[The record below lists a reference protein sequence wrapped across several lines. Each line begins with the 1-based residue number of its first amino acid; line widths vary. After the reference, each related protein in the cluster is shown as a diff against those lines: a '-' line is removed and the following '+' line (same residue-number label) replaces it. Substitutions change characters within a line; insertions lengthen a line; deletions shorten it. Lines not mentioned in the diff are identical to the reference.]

1 MYMHIAVTASHS
13 GRETLCARL
22 TPRPMANDDKR
33 RLQDLTIGEAKR
45 VVVYGVALVLAVGLF
60 FLLVGHVLVA
70 LLLGLV
76 AGAFLLPVQE
86 WLERHLHAR
95 AGSALVTIALIV
107 VPLVAVAGYAWHE
120 LSGYS
125 TNVSQ
130 QQRAEISDAIS
141 SALGRYIPVSRAGTR
156 ATLEAAFTEGLTR
169 SAAAIQELRQR
180 AALIL
185 ASLAVFFFTVFY
197 VLTHRTR
204 ISNYIKVRVPGD
216 YLELYDKLTENVGG
230 ALRGALQAVF
240 IDQFLKAV
248 IIFVLNLVFG
258 IPLALVLAIVTFL
271 TGFFPLLGE
280 WAIYV
285 PVSIYLLV
293 FRNDPFGATVYL
305 VIGIMMT
312 LGSSLLLRPRVAA
325 SGAGRFNFY
334 WMFLSLVAGV
344 YTFGIP
350 GIVLGPAIIGFVKAI
365 SDTLVGKVQY
375 ETSLLKE
382 EKVQQSEQQ
391 QEERLKQRAA
401 S

>member
-1 MYMHIAVTASHS
+1 MS
-13 GRETLCARL
+13 
-22 TPRPMANDDKR
+22 DDDSR
-33 RLQDLTIGEAKR
+33 RLSELTVGDAKR
-45 VVVYGVALVLAVGLF
+45 IVVYGVALVLAVGLF
-60 FLLVGHVLVA
+60 LLLVGQVLMA

-86 WLERHLHAR
+86 WLERRLRAR
-95 AGSALVTIALIV
+95 SGSALITIALIV
-107 VPLVAVAGYAWHE
+107 VPLVVLAGYTWYE

-125 TNVSQ
+125 TNISQ
-130 QQRAEISDAIS
+130 QERTKISDAIS
-141 SALGRYIPVSRAGTR
+141 GALERYIPVSRAGTR

-169 SAAAIQELRQR
+169 SAAAIQDLRSR

-197 VLTHRTR
+197 VLTHRKQ
-204 ISNYIKVRVPGD
+204 IGNYIKVRVPGD
-216 YLELYDKLTENVGG
+216 YIELYERLAENVGG

-258 IPLALVLAIVTFL
+258 IPLALVLSIVTFL

-293 FRNDPFGATVYL
+293 FRNDPVGASVYL

-312 LGSSLLLRPRVAA
+312 IGSSLLLRPRVAA

-334 WMFLSLVAGV
+334 WMFLALIAGV

-365 SDTLVGKVQY
+365 SDTLVGRVRY

-382 EKVQQSEQQ
+382 EKVQQAEQQ
-391 QEERLKQRAA
+391 QEERLKERAA
-401 S
+401 G

>member
-1 MYMHIAVTASHS
+1 MADDNSRRVS
-13 GRETLCARL
+13 EL
-22 TPRPMANDDKR
+22 TV
-33 RLQDLTIGEAKR
+33 GEAKR

-60 FLLVGHVLVA
+60 LLLVGQVLVA

-86 WLERHLHAR
+86 WLERRLRAR
-95 AGSALVTIALIV
+95 SGSALITIALIV
-107 VPLVAVAGYAWHE
+107 VPLVVVAGYTWHE

-125 TNVSQ
+125 TDISQ
-130 QQRAEISDAIS
+130 QERTKISDAIS
-141 SALGRYIPVSRAGTR
+141 GALERYIPVSRAGTR

-169 SAAAIQELRQR
+169 SAAAIQDLRSR

-185 ASLAVFFFTVFY
+185 ASLAVFLFTVFY
-197 VLTHRTR
+197 VLTHRTQ

-216 YLELYDKLTENVGG
+216 YIELYERLAENVGG

-285 PVSIYLLV
+285 PVSVYLLV
-293 FRNDPFGATVYL
+293 FRNDPVGASVYL

-312 LGSSLLLRPRVAA
+312 VGSSLLLRPRVAA

-334 WMFLSLVAGV
+334 WMFLALIAGV

-365 SDTLVGKVQY
+365 SDTLVGRVRY

-382 EKVQQSEQQ
+382 EKVQQAEQQ
-391 QEERLKQRAA
+391 QEERLKGRAA

>member
-1 MYMHIAVTASHS
+1 
-13 GRETLCARL
+13 
-22 TPRPMANDDKR
+22 MANDDSRQLK
-33 RLQDLTIGEAKR
+33 DLTIGEAKR
-45 VVVYGVALVLAVGLF
+45 VVVYGVALMLAVGLF
-60 FLLVGHVLVA
+60 LLLVGQVLVA

-86 WLERHLHAR
+86 WLEQRLHAR
-95 AGSALVTIALIV
+95 SGSALITIALIV
-107 VPLVAVAGYAWHE
+107 VPLVLIAGYTWHE

-125 TNVSQ
+125 TNISQ
-130 QQRAEISDAIS
+130 QDRTKISDAIS
-141 SALGRYIPVSRAGTR
+141 GALERYIPVSRAGTR
-156 ATLEAAFTEGLTR
+156 ATLEAAFTQGLTR
-169 SAAAIQELRQR
+169 SAAAIQDLRSR

-185 ASLAVFFFTVFY
+185 VSLAVFFFTVFY
-197 VLTHRTR
+197 VLTHRR
-204 ISNYIKVRVPGD
+204 HISNYIKVRVPGD
-216 YLELYDKLTENVGG
+216 YIELYERLTENVGG

-248 IIFVLNLVFG
+248 IVFVLNLIFG
-258 IPLALVLAIVTFL
+258 IPLALVLSIVTFL

-285 PVSIYLLV
+285 PVSVYLLV
-293 FRNDPFGATVYL
+293 FRNDPVGASIYL
-305 VIGIMMT
+305 IIGIMMT
-312 LGSSLLLRPRVAA
+312 VGSSLLLRPRVAA

-334 WMFLSLVAGV
+334 WMFLALIAGV

-365 SDTLVGKVQY
+365 SDTLVGRVRY

-382 EKVQQSEQQ
+382 EKVQLAEQQ

-401 S
+401 G

>member
-1 MYMHIAVTASHS
+1 MADDDSKRVS
-13 GRETLCARL
+13 EL
-22 TPRPMANDDKR
+22 TV
-33 RLQDLTIGEAKR
+33 GEAKR
-45 VVVYGVALVLAVGLF
+45 IVVYGVALVLAVGLF
-60 FLLVGHVLVA
+60 LLLIGQVLVA

-86 WLERHLHAR
+86 WLERRLHAR
-95 AGSALVTIALIV
+95 SGSALITIALIV
-107 VPLVAVAGYAWHE
+107 VPLVALAGYTWYE

-125 TNVSQ
+125 TNISQ
-130 QQRAEISDAIS
+130 QERTKISDAIS
-141 SALGRYIPVSRAGTR
+141 GALERYIPVSRAGTR

-169 SAAAIQELRQR
+169 SAAAIQDLRQR

-185 ASLAVFFFTVFY
+185 ASLAVFLFTVFY
-197 VLTHRTR
+197 VLTHRKQ

-216 YLELYDKLTENVGG
+216 YIELYERLAENVGG

-258 IPLALVLAIVTFL
+258 IPLAVVLAIVTFL

-293 FRNDPFGATVYL
+293 FRNDPVGASVYL
-305 VIGIMMT
+305 VVGIIMT
-312 LGSSLLLRPRVAA
+312 VGSSLLLRPRVAA

-334 WMFLSLVAGV
+334 WMFLALIAGV

-365 SDTLVGKVQY
+365 SDTLVGRVRY

-382 EKVQQSEQQ
+382 EKVQQAEQQ

-401 S
+401 G

>member
-1 MYMHIAVTASHS
+1 
-13 GRETLCARL
+13 
-22 TPRPMANDDKR
+22 MANDDSR
-33 RLQDLTIGEAKR
+33 RLQELTIGEAKR

-60 FLLVGHVLVA
+60 LMLIGQVLVA

-76 AGAFLLPVQE
+76 AGVFLLPVQE
-86 WLERHLHAR
+86 WLEHRLKAS
-95 AGSALVTIALIV
+95 AGSALITIALIV
-107 VPLVAVAGYAWHE
+107 VPLIALAGYTWYE

-130 QQRAEISDAIS
+130 QERAKISDAIS
-141 SALGRYIPVSRAGTR
+141 NALERYIPVSRAGTR

-169 SAAAIQELRQR
+169 SAAAIQDIRSR

-185 ASLAVFFFTVFY
+185 ASLAVFFFTIFY

-216 YLELYDKLTENVGG
+216 YLELYDKLAENVGG

-240 IDQFLKAV
+240 IDQFLKAAV
-248 IIFVLNLVFG
+248 IFVLNLVFG
-258 IPLALVLAIVTFL
+258 IPLALVLSIVTFL

-285 PVSIYLLV
+285 PVSVYLLI
-293 FRNDPFGATVYL
+293 FRNDPIGASIYL
-305 VIGIMMT
+305 AIGIMMT
-312 LGSSLLLRPRVAA
+312 VGSSLLLRPRVAA

-334 WMFLSLVAGV
+334 WMFLALIAGV

-365 SDTLVGKVQY
+365 SDTLLGNISY

-382 EKVQQSEQQ
+382 EKVQQAEQE
-391 QEERLKQRAA
+391 QEEKLARQTAGGA
-401 S
+401 D

>member
-1 MYMHIAVTASHS
+1 
-13 GRETLCARL
+13 
-22 TPRPMANDDKR
+22 MAKDDSR
-33 RLQDLTIGEAKR
+33 RLSELTIGDAKR
-45 VVVYGVALVLAVGLF
+45 IVVYGVALVLAVGLF
-60 FLLVGHVLVA
+60 LALVWQVLVA

-76 AGAFLLPVQE
+76 AGVFLLPVQE
-86 WLERHLHAR
+86 RLERRLKAR
-95 AGSALVTIALIV
+95 AGSALITIALIV
-107 VPLVAVAGYAWHE
+107 VPLIALAGYTWYE

-130 QQRAEISDAIS
+130 QERAKISDAIS
-141 SALGRYIPVSRAGTR
+141 SALERYIPLSRAGTR

-169 SAAAIQELRQR
+169 SAAAIQDIRSR

-185 ASLAVFFFTVFY
+185 ASLAVFLFTLFY
-197 VLTHRTR
+197 VLTQRTR
-204 ISNYIKVRVPGD
+204 IGTYIKMRVPGD

-248 IIFVLNLVFG
+248 IIFALNLVFG
-258 IPLALVLAIVTFL
+258 VPLALVLSIVTFL

-285 PVSIYLLV
+285 PVSVYLLV
-293 FRNDPFGATVYL
+293 FRNDPVGASVYL
-305 VIGIMMT
+305 GIGIMMT
-312 LGSSLLLRPRVAA
+312 IGSSLLLRPRVAA

-334 WMFLSLVAGV
+334 WMFLALIAGV

-350 GIVLGPAIIGFVKAI
+350 GIVLGPAIVGFLKAV
-365 SDTLVGKVQY
+365 SDTLVGRVRY

-382 EKVQQSEQQ
+382 EKVQQAEQLQ
-391 QEERLKQRAA
+391 DEKLKQRAA
-401 S
+401 R

>member
-1 MYMHIAVTASHS
+1 
-13 GRETLCARL
+13 
-22 TPRPMANDDKR
+22 MANDDSR
-33 RLQDLTIGEAKR
+33 RLSELTIGEAKR

-60 FLLVGHVLVA
+60 FLLVGQVLVA

-95 AGSALVTIALIV
+95 AGSALITIALIV
-107 VPLVAVAGYAWHE
+107 VPLVAVAGYAWYE

-141 SALGRYIPVSRAGTR
+141 GALERYIPVSRAGTR

-197 VLTHRTR
+197 VLTQRTR

-216 YLELYDKLTENVGG
+216 YIELYDKLAENVGG

-240 IDQFLKAV
+240 VDQFLKAV
-248 IIFVLNLVFG
+248 IIFALNLVFD

-293 FRNDPFGATVYL
+293 FLNDPFGATVYL

-325 SGAGRFNFY
+325 SGARRFNFY

-365 SDTLVGKVQY
+365 SDTLVGQVRY

>member
-1 MYMHIAVTASHS
+1 MS
-13 GRETLCARL
+13 
-22 TPRPMANDDKR
+22 NDDSRQLK
-33 RLQDLTIGEAKR
+33 DLTIGEAKR

-60 FLLVGHVLVA
+60 LLLVGQVLVA

-86 WLERHLHAR
+86 WLERRLRAR
-95 AGSALVTIALIV
+95 SGSALITIALIV
-107 VPLVAVAGYAWHE
+107 VPLVLLAGYAWHE

-125 TNVSQ
+125 TNISQ
-130 QQRAEISDAIS
+130 QERTKISDAIS
-141 SALGRYIPVSRAGTR
+141 GALERYIPVSRAGTR

-169 SAAAIQELRQR
+169 SAAAIQDLRSR

-185 ASLAVFFFTVFY
+185 ASLTVFLFTVFY
-197 VLTHRTR
+197 VLTHRKQ

-216 YLELYDKLTENVGG
+216 YIELYERLAENVGG

-258 IPLALVLAIVTFL
+258 IPLALVLAIITFL

-285 PVSIYLLV
+285 PVSVYLLV
-293 FRNDPFGATVYL
+293 FRNDPVGASVYL

-312 LGSSLLLRPRVAA
+312 IGSSLLLRPRVAA

-334 WMFLSLVAGV
+334 WMFLALIAGV

-365 SDTLVGKVQY
+365 SDTLVGQVRY

-382 EKVQQSEQQ
+382 EKVQQAEQQ
-391 QEERLKQRAA
+391 QEERLKRRVAG
-401 S
+401 

>member
-1 MYMHIAVTASHS
+1 
-13 GRETLCARL
+13 
-22 TPRPMANDDKR
+22 MADDDSR
-33 RLQDLTIGEAKR
+33 RLSELTVGDAKR
-45 VVVYGVALVLAVGLF
+45 IIVYGIALVLAVGLF
-60 FLLVGHVLVA
+60 LLLVGQVLVA

-95 AGSALVTIALIV
+95 SGSALITIALIV
-107 VPLVAVAGYAWHE
+107 VPLVLLAGYTWHE

-125 TNVSQ
+125 TNISQ
-130 QQRAEISDAIS
+130 QERTKIADAIS
-141 SALGRYIPVSRAGTR
+141 GALQPYFPVSRAGVR
-156 ATLEAAFTEGLTR
+156 ATFEAALTEGLTR
-169 SAAAIQELRQR
+169 SAAAIQDLRSR

-197 VLTHRTR
+197 VLTHRTH

-216 YLELYDKLTENVGG
+216 YIELYDRLAENVGG

-248 IIFVLNLVFG
+248 VIFVLNLVFG
-258 IPLALVLAIVTFL
+258 IPLALVLSIVTFL

-285 PVSIYLLV
+285 PVSVYLLV
-293 FRNDPFGATVYL
+293 FRNDPAGASIYL

-312 LGSSLLLRPRVAA
+312 IGSSLLLRPRVAA

-334 WMFLSLVAGV
+334 WMFLALIAGV

-365 SDTLVGKVQY
+365 SDTLVGRVRY

-382 EKVQQSEQQ
+382 EKVQQAEQQ
-391 QEERLKQRAA
+391 QEERLKQRIAG
-401 S
+401 

>member
-1 MYMHIAVTASHS
+1 
-13 GRETLCARL
+13 
-22 TPRPMANDDKR
+22 MAGDDSR
-33 RLQDLTIGEAKR
+33 RLSELTVGDAKR
-45 VVVYGVALVLAVGLF
+45 IVVYGVALVLAVVLF
-60 FLLVGHVLVA
+60 VVLIGHVLVA

-86 WLERHLHAR
+86 WLERRLRAR
-95 AGSALVTIALIV
+95 SGSALVTIALIV
-107 VPLVAVAGYAWHE
+107 VPLILLAGYTWHE

-125 TNVSQ
+125 TNISQ
-130 QQRAEISDAIS
+130 QDREKISDAIS
-141 SALGRYIPVSRAGTR
+141 AAIGRYIPVSRAGTR
-156 ATLEAAFTEGLTR
+156 ATLEVAFTEGLTR
-169 SAAAIQELRQR
+169 SAAAIQDLRSR

-185 ASLAVFFFTVFY
+185 ASLTVFLFTVFY
-197 VLTHRTR
+197 VLTHRKQ

-216 YLELYDKLTENVGG
+216 YIELYEKLAENVGG

-248 IIFVLNLVFG
+248 VIFVLNLVFG
-258 IPLALVLAIVTFL
+258 IPLALVLAIVTFM

-285 PVSIYLLV
+285 PVSVYLLV
-293 FRNDPFGATVYL
+293 FRNDPVAASVYM
-305 VIGIMMT
+305 VVGIMMT
-312 LGSSLLLRPRVAA
+312 VGSSLLLRPRVAA

-334 WMFLSLVAGV
+334 WMFLALIAGV

-365 SDTLVGKVQY
+365 TDTLVGQVRY

-382 EKVQQSEQQ
+382 EKVQQAEQQ
-391 QEERLKQRAA
+391 QEERLKRRAG
-401 S
+401 

>member
-1 MYMHIAVTASHS
+1 
-13 GRETLCARL
+13 
-22 TPRPMANDDKR
+22 MANDDSR
-33 RLQDLTIGEAKR
+33 RLKDLTIGEAKR
-45 VVVYGVALVLAVGLF
+45 VVVYGVALALAVGLF
-60 FLLVGHVLVA
+60 LLLIGQVLVA

-86 WLERHLHAR
+86 WLERRLRAR
-95 AGSALVTIALIV
+95 SGSALITIALIV
-107 VPLVAVAGYAWHE
+107 VPLVLLSGYTWHE

-125 TNVSQ
+125 ANISQ
-130 QQRAEISDAIS
+130 QERTKISDAIS
-141 SALGRYIPVSRAGTR
+141 GALERYIPVSRAGTR

-169 SAAAIQELRQR
+169 SAAAIQDLRRR

-185 ASLAVFFFTVFY
+185 ASLAVFLFTVFY
-197 VLTHRTR
+197 VLTHRKQ

-216 YLELYDKLTENVGG
+216 YIELYERLAENVGG

-258 IPLALVLAIVTFL
+258 IPLALVLSIVTFL

-285 PVSIYLLV
+285 PVSVYLLV
-293 FRNDPFGATVYL
+293 FRNDPVGASVYL
-305 VIGIMMT
+305 AVGIIMT
-312 LGSSLLLRPRVAA
+312 VGSSLLLRPRVAA
-325 SGAGRFNFY
+325 SGAKRFNFY
-334 WMFLSLVAGV
+334 WMFLALIAGV

-365 SDTLVGKVQY
+365 SDTLVGRVRY

-382 EKVQQSEQQ
+382 EKVQQAEQQQ
-391 QEERLKQRAA
+391 QEERLKQRATG
-401 S
+401 

>member
-1 MYMHIAVTASHS
+1 
-13 GRETLCARL
+13 
-22 TPRPMANDDKR
+22 MADNDDSR
-33 RLQDLTIGEAKR
+33 RLSELTLGEAKR
-45 VVVYGVALVLAVGLF
+45 IVVYGVALVLAVGLF
-60 FLLVGHVLVA
+60 LLLVGHVLVA

-95 AGSALVTIALIV
+95 SGSALITIALIV
-107 VPLVAVAGYAWHE
+107 VPLVLLAGYTWYE

-125 TNVSQ
+125 TNVTQ
-130 QQRAEISDAIS
+130 QQREQISDAIS
-141 SALGRYIPVSRAGTR
+141 RSLERYIPVSRAGMS
-156 ATLEAAFTEGLTR
+156 ATFQAALTEGVTR
-169 SAAAIQELRQR
+169 SAAAIQDLRSR

-216 YLELYDKLTENVGG
+216 YLEFYEKLSENVGG

-285 PVSIYLLV
+285 PVSVYLLV
-293 FRNDPFGATVYL
+293 FRNDALGASIYL
-305 VIGIMMT
+305 GIGIMMT
-312 LGSSLLLRPRVAA
+312 VGSSLLLRPRVAA

-334 WMFLSLVAGV
+334 WMFLALIAGV

-365 SDTLVGKVQY
+365 SDTIVGKVKY

-382 EKVQQSEQQ
+382 EKVQQAEQQ
-391 QEERLKQRAA
+391 QEERLKQRA
-401 S
+401 

>member
-1 MYMHIAVTASHS
+1 
-13 GRETLCARL
+13 
-22 TPRPMANDDKR
+22 MANDDSRQLKE
-33 RLQDLTIGEAKR
+33 LTIGEAKR
-45 VVVYGVALVLAVGLF
+45 VLVYGVALVLAVGLF
-60 FLLVGHVLVA
+60 LLLIGQVLVA

-86 WLERHLHAR
+86 WLERRLKAR
-95 AGSALVTIALIV
+95 AGSALITIALIV
-107 VPLVAVAGYAWHE
+107 VPLVALAGYTWYE

-125 TNVSQ
+125 SNVSQ

-141 SALGRYIPVSRAGTR
+141 RALERYIPVSRAGTR
-156 ATLEAAFTEGLTR
+156 ATLEAAFTEGVTR
-169 SAAAIQELRQR
+169 SAAAIQDIRSR

-197 VLTHRTR
+197 VLTQRTR
-204 ISNYIKVRVPGD
+204 ITNYIKVRVPGD
-216 YLELYDKLTENVGG
+216 YIEFYDKLAKNVGG

-240 IDQFLKAV
+240 IDQLLKAV

-258 IPLALVLAIVTFL
+258 VPLALVLSIVTFL

-285 PVSIYLLV
+285 PVSVYLLV
-293 FRNDPFGATVYL
+293 FRNDPVGASVYL
-305 VIGIMMT
+305 AIGIMMT
-312 LGSSLLLRPRVAA
+312 VGSSLLLRPRVAA
-325 SGAGRFNFY
+325 SGAGRFNFF
-334 WMFLSLVAGV
+334 WMFLALIAGV

-365 SDTLVGKVQY
+365 SDTLLGNISY

-382 EKVQQSEQQ
+382 EKVQQTEQK

-401 S
+401 G

>member
-1 MYMHIAVTASHS
+1 
-13 GRETLCARL
+13 
-22 TPRPMANDDKR
+22 MANDDSRQLK
-33 RLQDLTIGEAKR
+33 DLTIGEAKR

-60 FLLVGHVLVA
+60 LLLVGQVLMA

-86 WLERHLHAR
+86 WLERRLRAR
-95 AGSALVTIALIV
+95 SGSALITIALIV
-107 VPLVAVAGYAWHE
+107 VPLVLLTGYTWHE

-125 TNVSQ
+125 ANISQ
-130 QQRAEISDAIS
+130 QERTKISDAIS
-141 SALGRYIPVSRAGTR
+141 GALERYIPVSRAGTR

-169 SAAAIQELRQR
+169 SAAAIQDLRQR

-185 ASLAVFFFTVFY
+185 ASLAVFLFTVFY
-197 VLTHRTR
+197 VLTHRKQ
-204 ISNYIKVRVPGD
+204 IGNYIKVRVPGD
-216 YLELYDKLTENVGG
+216 YIELYERLAENVGG

-258 IPLALVLAIVTFL
+258 IPLALVLSIITFL

-285 PVSIYLLV
+285 PVSVYLLV
-293 FRNDPFGATVYL
+293 FRNDPVGASVYL

-312 LGSSLLLRPRVAA
+312 VGSSLLLRPRVAA

-334 WMFLSLVAGV
+334 WMFLALIAGV

-365 SDTLVGKVQY
+365 SDTLVGRVRY

-382 EKVQQSEQQ
+382 EKVQQAEQQ
-391 QEERLKQRAA
+391 QDERLKQRAA
-401 S
+401 G

>member
-1 MYMHIAVTASHS
+1 
-13 GRETLCARL
+13 
-22 TPRPMANDDKR
+22 MADRDDDSR
-33 RLQDLTIGEAKR
+33 RLSELTVGDAKR
-45 VVVYGVALVLAVGLF
+45 IVVYGVALVLAVGLF
-60 FLLVGHVLVA
+60 LLLVGQVLVA

-76 AGAFLLPVQE
+76 AGVFLLPVQE
-86 WLERHLHAR
+86 WLERRLHAR
-95 AGSALVTIALIV
+95 SGSALITIALIV
-107 VPLVAVAGYAWHE
+107 VPLVLLAGYTWYE

-125 TNVSQ
+125 TNVTQ

-141 SALGRYIPVSRAGTR
+141 RALERYIPVSRAGTR
-156 ATLEAAFTEGLTR
+156 ATLEAAFTEGVTR
-169 SAAAIQELRQR
+169 SAAAIQDLRSR

-216 YLELYDKLTENVGG
+216 YLEFYEKLSENVGG

-258 IPLALVLAIVTFL
+258 IPLALVLSIVTFL

-293 FRNDPFGATVYL
+293 FRNDVLGASIYL
-305 VIGIMMT
+305 GIGIMMT

-325 SGAGRFNFY
+325 SGAGRFNFF
-334 WMFLSLVAGV
+334 WMFLALVAGV

-365 SDTLVGKVQY
+365 SDTLVGKVKY

-382 EKVQQSEQQ
+382 EKVQQAEQQ
-391 QEERLKQRAA
+391 QEERLKQRA
-401 S
+401 

>member
-1 MYMHIAVTASHS
+1 M
-13 GRETLCARL
+13 
-22 TPRPMANDDKR
+22 PDNDDAKR
-33 RLQDLTIGEAKR
+33 LSELTVGEAKR
-45 VVVYGVALVLAVGLF
+45 IVVYGVALVLAVGLF
-60 FLLVGHVLVA
+60 LLLVGQVLVA

-76 AGAFLLPVQE
+76 AGVFLLPVQE
-86 WLERHLHAR
+86 WLERRLRAR
-95 AGSALVTIALIV
+95 AGSALITIALIV
-107 VPLVAVAGYAWHE
+107 VPLVLLAGYTWHE

-125 TNVSQ
+125 TNISQ
-130 QQRAEISDAIS
+130 QERTKISDAIS
-141 SALGRYIPVSRAGTR
+141 GALERYIPVSRAGTR

-169 SAAAIQELRQR
+169 SAAAIQDLRSR

-185 ASLAVFFFTVFY
+185 ASLTVFLFTIFY
-197 VLTHRTR
+197 VLTHRTH

-216 YLELYDKLTENVGG
+216 YIELYERLAENVGG

-240 IDQFLKAV
+240 IDQFLKAI
-248 IIFVLNLVFG
+248 IIFALNLVFG

-285 PVSIYLLV
+285 PVSVYLLV
-293 FRNDPFGATVYL
+293 FRNDPVAASVYL

-312 LGSSLLLRPRVAA
+312 VGSSLLLRPRVAA

-334 WMFLSLVAGV
+334 WMFLALIAGV

-365 SDTLVGKVQY
+365 SDTLVGRVRY

-382 EKVQQSEQQ
+382 EKVQQAEQQ
-391 QEERLKQRAA
+391 QEERLKQRVAG
-401 S
+401 

>member
-1 MYMHIAVTASHS
+1 
-13 GRETLCARL
+13 
-22 TPRPMANDDKR
+22 MANDDSRQLKE
-33 RLQDLTIGEAKR
+33 LTIGEAKR

-60 FLLVGHVLVA
+60 LMLIGQVLMA

-86 WLERHLHAR
+86 WLERRLKRR
-95 AGSALVTIALIV
+95 AGSALITIALIV
-107 VPLVAVAGYAWHE
+107 VPLVALAGYTWYE

-125 TNVSQ
+125 ANVSQ
-130 QQRAEISDAIS
+130 QDRAKISDAIS

-156 ATLEAAFTEGLTR
+156 VALETAFTEGLTR
-169 SAAAIQELRQR
+169 SAAAIQDIRSR

-197 VLTHRTR
+197 VLTQRTR
-204 ISNYIKVRVPGD
+204 ITNYIKVRVPGD
-216 YLELYDKLTENVGG
+216 YIEFYDKLAKNVGG

-248 IIFVLNLVFG
+248 VIFVLNLVFG
-258 IPLALVLAIVTFL
+258 VPLALVLSIVTFL

-285 PVSIYLLV
+285 PVSVYLLV
-293 FRNDPFGATVYL
+293 FRNDPVGASIYL
-305 VIGIMMT
+305 AIGIMMT
-312 LGSSLLLRPRVAA
+312 VGSSLLLRPRVAA
-325 SGAGRFNFY
+325 SGAGRFNFF
-334 WMFLSLVAGV
+334 WMFLALIAGV

-365 SDTLVGKVQY
+365 SDTLLGNISY

-382 EKVQQSEQQ
+382 EKVQQAEQR
-391 QEERLKQRAA
+391 QEEKLARTTSAGTA
-401 S
+401 VD

>member
-1 MYMHIAVTASHS
+1 
-13 GRETLCARL
+13 
-22 TPRPMANDDKR
+22 MADDDNKR
-33 RLQDLTIGEAKR
+33 RLLDLTIGEAKR

-60 FLLVGHVLVA
+60 FLLVGQVLVA

-86 WLERHLHAR
+86 WLEQRLHAR
-95 AGSALVTIALIV
+95 AGSALITIALIV
-107 VPLVAVAGYAWHE
+107 VPLVAVAGYAWYE

-141 SALGRYIPVSRAGTR
+141 GALERYIPVSRAGTR

-197 VLTHRTR
+197 VLTQRTR

-216 YLELYDKLTENVGG
+216 YIELYDKLAENVGG

-248 IIFVLNLVFG
+248 IIFALNIVFD

-293 FRNDPFGATVYL
+293 FLNDPFGATVYL
-305 VIGIMMT
+305 IIGIMMT

-325 SGAGRFNFY
+325 SGARRFNFY

-365 SDTLVGKVQY
+365 SDTLVGQVRY

-391 QEERLKQRAA
+391 QEERLKQRMAG
-401 S
+401 

>member
-1 MYMHIAVTASHS
+1 
-13 GRETLCARL
+13 
-22 TPRPMANDDKR
+22 MANDDSRQLK
-33 RLQDLTIGEAKR
+33 DLTIGEAKR
-45 VVVYGVALVLAVGLF
+45 VVVYGIALALAVGLF
-60 FLLVGHVLVA
+60 LLLVGQVLVA

-86 WLERHLHAR
+86 WLERRLHAR
-95 AGSALVTIALIV
+95 SGSALITIALIV
-107 VPLVAVAGYAWHE
+107 VPLVMLAGYTWHE

-125 TNVSQ
+125 ANISQ
-130 QQRAEISDAIS
+130 QERTKISDAIS
-141 SALGRYIPVSRAGTR
+141 GALERYIPVSRAGTR

-169 SAAAIQELRQR
+169 SAAAIQDVRSR

-185 ASLAVFFFTVFY
+185 ASLAVFLFTVFY
-197 VLTHRTR
+197 VLTHRKQ

-216 YLELYDKLTENVGG
+216 YIELYERLSENVGG

-258 IPLALVLAIVTFL
+258 VPLALVLSIVTFL

-285 PVSIYLLV
+285 PVSVYLLV
-293 FRNDPFGATVYL
+293 FRNDPVGASIYL

-312 LGSSLLLRPRVAA
+312 IGSSLLLRPRVAA

-334 WMFLSLVAGV
+334 WMFLALIAGV

-365 SDTLVGKVQY
+365 SDTLVGRVRY

-382 EKVQQSEQQ
+382 EKVQQAEQQ

>member
-1 MYMHIAVTASHS
+1 
-13 GRETLCARL
+13 
-22 TPRPMANDDKR
+22 MANDDSR
-33 RLQDLTIGEAKR
+33 RLQELTIGEAKR

-60 FLLVGHVLVA
+60 FVLIGKVLVA

-86 WLERHLHAR
+86 WLERRLKRR
-95 AGSALVTIALIV
+95 AGSALITIALIV
-107 VPLVAVAGYAWHE
+107 VPLVALAGYTWYE

-125 TNVSQ
+125 ANVSQ
-130 QQRAEISDAIS
+130 QDRAKISDAIS
-141 SALGRYIPVSRAGTR
+141 NALERYIPVSRAGTR
-156 ATLEAAFTEGLTR
+156 VALETAFTEGLTR
-169 SAAAIQELRQR
+169 SAAAIQDVRSR

-197 VLTHRTR
+197 VLTQRTR
-204 ISNYIKVRVPGD
+204 ITNYIKVRVPGD
-216 YLELYDKLTENVGG
+216 YIELYDKLSENVGG

-258 IPLALVLAIVTFL
+258 VPLALVLAIVTFL

-285 PVSIYLLV
+285 PVSVYLLV
-293 FRNDPFGATVYL
+293 FRNDPVGASIYL
-305 VIGIMMT
+305 AIGIVMT
-312 LGSSLLLRPRVAA
+312 AGSSLLLRPRVAA

-334 WMFLSLVAGV
+334 WMFLALIAGV

-365 SDTLVGKVQY
+365 SDTLVGKISY
-375 ETSLLKE
+375 ENSLLKE
-382 EKVQQSEQQ
+382 EKVQQAEQE
-391 QEERLKQRAA
+391 QEERQKQRAA
-401 S
+401 G

>member
-1 MYMHIAVTASHS
+1 
-13 GRETLCARL
+13 
-22 TPRPMANDDKR
+22 MADDDKR
-33 RLQDLTIGEAKR
+33 RLLDLTIGEAKR
-45 VVVYGVALVLAVGLF
+45 VVVYGVALMLAVGLF
-60 FLLVGHVLVA
+60 FLLVGQVLVA

-86 WLERHLHAR
+86 WLERRLRAR
-95 AGSALVTIALIV
+95 AGSALITIALIV
-107 VPLVAVAGYAWHE
+107 VPLVTVAGYAWYE

-141 SALGRYIPVSRAGTR
+141 GALGRYIPVSRAGTR

-169 SAAAIQELRQR
+169 SAAAIQELRSR

-197 VLTHRTR
+197 VLTERSR

-216 YLELYDKLTENVGG
+216 YIELYDKLAENVGG

-248 IIFVLNLVFG
+248 VIFVLNLVFG

-285 PVSIYLLV
+285 PVSVYLLV
-293 FRNDPFGATVYL
+293 FRNDPFGASVYL
-305 VIGIMMT
+305 VIGIIMT

-325 SGAGRFNFY
+325 SGARRFNFY

-350 GIVLGPAIIGFVKAI
+350 GIVLGPAIVGFVKAI
-365 SDTLVGKVQY
+365 SDTLVGQVRY

-382 EKVQQSEQQ
+382 EKVQQAEER

>member
-1 MYMHIAVTASHS
+1 
-13 GRETLCARL
+13 
-22 TPRPMANDDKR
+22 MANDDLRQLK
-33 RLQDLTIGEAKR
+33 DLTIGEAKR

-60 FLLVGHVLVA
+60 LLLVGQVLVA

-86 WLERHLHAR
+86 WLERRLRAR
-95 AGSALVTIALIV
+95 SGSALITIALIV
-107 VPLVAVAGYAWHE
+107 VPLVLLTAYAWYE

-125 TNVSQ
+125 ANISQ
-130 QQRAEISDAIS
+130 QERTKISDAIS
-141 SALGRYIPVSRAGTR
+141 GALERYIPVSRAGTR

-169 SAAAIQELRQR
+169 SAAAIQDLRSR

-185 ASLAVFFFTVFY
+185 ASLAVFLFTVFY
-197 VLTHRTR
+197 VLTHRKQ

-216 YLELYDKLTENVGG
+216 YIELYERLAENIGG

-258 IPLALVLAIVTFL
+258 IPLALVLAIITFL

-285 PVSIYLLV
+285 PVSVYLLV
-293 FRNDPFGATVYL
+293 FRNDPVGASVYL
-305 VIGIMMT
+305 VIGIIMT
-312 LGSSLLLRPRVAA
+312 VGSSLLLRPRVAA

-334 WMFLSLVAGV
+334 WMFLALIAGV

-365 SDTLVGKVQY
+365 SDTLVGQVRY

-382 EKVQQSEQQ
+382 EKVQQAEQQ
-391 QEERLKQRAA
+391 QEERIKQRATG
-401 S
+401 

>member
-1 MYMHIAVTASHS
+1 
-13 GRETLCARL
+13 
-22 TPRPMANDDKR
+22 MAERDDSR
-33 RLQDLTIGEAKR
+33 RLSELTVGEAKR

-60 FLLVGHVLVA
+60 FLLVGQVLVA

-95 AGSALVTIALIV
+95 AGSALITIALIV
-107 VPLVAVAGYAWHE
+107 VPLVAVAGYAWYE

-141 SALGRYIPVSRAGTR
+141 GALERYIPVSRAGTR

-169 SAAAIQELRQR
+169 SAAAIQDLRSR

-185 ASLAVFFFTVFY
+185 ASLAVFLFTVFY
-197 VLTHRTR
+197 VLTHRTQ

-216 YLELYDKLTENVGG
+216 YIELYERLAENVGG

-285 PVSIYLLV
+285 PVSVYLLV
-293 FRNDPFGATVYL
+293 FRNDPVGASIYL
-305 VIGIMMT
+305 IIGIMMT
-312 LGSSLLLRPRVAA
+312 VGSSLLLRPRVAA

-334 WMFLSLVAGV
+334 WMFLALIAGV

-365 SDTLVGKVQY
+365 SDTLVGRVRY

-382 EKVQQSEQQ
+382 EKVQQAEQQ
-391 QEERLKQRAA
+391 QEERLRQRAA
-401 S
+401 G

>member
-1 MYMHIAVTASHS
+1 
-13 GRETLCARL
+13 
-22 TPRPMANDDKR
+22 MANDDKR